1 MIPHQSPLIATIVAG
16 LGLAFVFGVLAN
28 RMRLSPL
35 VGYLVA
41 GVVIGPF
48 TPGFVADQALA
59 SELAELGVVL
69 LMFGVGL
76 HFSLHDLA
84 SVRAIAIT
92 GALGQMV
99 LVTML
104 GFGLGRAIGWPIGGA
119 IVFGLALSVASTIVV
134 LRGLQERRE
143 IQTERGRI
151 AVGWL
156 IAEDLVMVL
165 ALVLLP
171 ALAPIGNGQPGRGPA
186 TPGIIGWL
194 APDTL
199 AGAVTVTAAKFA
211 AFALLMLG
219 IGRRL
224 IPWLLHYVAHTGSRE
239 LFRLSVLATSLGV
252 AFGSAELFGVSF
264 ALGAFFAGMIL
275 AESPLSQQAAQDT
288 LPLRDAFAV
297 LFFVSVGMLFDPSI
311 LVREP
316 LTLVAACAIVI
327 IGNALAVLGIVLAF
341 GYSPKTALALAAS
354 LSQIGEFSFVLAG
367 LGVGLGL
374 LPPEGRDLIL
384 ASAILSILANPLVSI
399 AAARLVPWLQPPER
413 EQIASAAA
421 APASPELPSTGLT
434 GHAVL
439 VGYGR
444 VGKLVADVLEREGQ
458 AFLVIEEQPALADDL
473 RARGIEVVAA
483 NAAHAGILEAA
494 NIAAARWFISAVP
507 NPFESGNLI
516 AQARAANPTLDI
528 IARAHTDPEVDH
540 LRKLGANLVI
550 MGEREIAR
558 GMAEHIVSSMGGT
571 ANTTPPP

>member
-1 MIPHQSPLIATIVAG
+1 
-16 LGLAFVFGVLAN
+16 
-28 RMRLSPL
+28 
-35 VGYLVA
+35 
-41 GVVIGPF
+41 
-48 TPGFVADQALA
+48 
-59 SELAELGVVL
+59 
-69 LMFGVGL
+69 
-76 HFSLHDLA
+76 
-84 SVRAIAIT
+84 
-92 GALGQMV
+92 
-99 LVTML
+99 
-104 GFGLGRAIGWPIGGA
+104 
-119 IVFGLALSVASTIVV
+119 
-134 LRGLQERRE
+134 
-143 IQTERGRI
+143 
-151 AVGWL
+151 
-156 IAEDLVMVL
+156 
-165 ALVLLP
+165 
-171 ALAPIGNGQPGRGPA
+171 
-186 TPGIIGWL
+186 
-194 APDTL
+194 
-199 AGAVTVTAAKFA
+199 
-211 AFALLMLG
+211 
-219 IGRRL
+219 
-224 IPWLLHYVAHTGSRE
+224 
-239 LFRLSVLATSLGV
+239 
-252 AFGSAELFGVSF
+252 
-264 ALGAFFAGMIL
+264 
-275 AESPLSQQAAQDT
+275 
-288 LPLRDAFAV
+288 
-297 LFFVSVGMLFDPSI
+297 
-311 LVREP
+311 
-316 LTLVAACAIVI
+316 
-327 IGNALAVLGIVLAF
+327 
-341 GYSPKTALALAAS
+341 
-354 LSQIGEFSFVLAG
+354 
-367 LGVGLGL
+367 VGLGL

-399 AAARLVPWLQPPER
+399 AAARLAPWLQPPER